1 MKKTF
6 LFVSMISLSFG
17 TVLNYA
23 ASKTR
28 KTSLKQAVSAFAN
41 TCVLFTIKYGP
52 FEGLINSELVKKTPR
67 SISMDDIE
75 AQNLSLKNSC
85 FSSKSKKE

>member
-23 ASKTR
+23 ASKT
-28 KTSLKQAVSAFAN
+28 KKESFKKALSVVTDA
-41 TCVLFTIKYGP
+41 CVLFTLKYGP
-52 FEGLINSELVKKTPR
+52 FEGLIDPELVQKTPR

-75 AQNLSLKNSC
+75 SQIKKTCDISKLKA
-85 FSSKSKKE
+85 E